1 MNIGEH
7 PRSVGIVSLVNHLSC
22 LVWLC
27 LVLSPSLCLVFSPPC
42 PHSGIHV
49 FSSDRSILTRTM
61 ARLRPSCPP
70 GVLCVSAGLS
80 TILMILL
87 AVVCVFLILA
97 LLVPSSLSS
106 LSSPSS
112 LSSGLIPFPPPASQ
126 QPPITV
132 AVHAGGGG
140 GGDSRY
146 DRAPQPLRD
155 WMAPPEF
162 PPRGGLSRLPFNQPT
177 QGLPESFQSVG
188 LIRVEDKMLP
198 LYGRRTAGS
207 SDRWNYYTRT
217 DTYNPIP
224 LPIQIQKRDCMDDVG
239 CAEVSSGDR
248 VHVRGIQKEGQTE
261 IYRFDGPKY
270 LPGLL

>member
-1 MNIGEH
+1 
-7 PRSVGIVSLVNHLSC
+7 
-22 LVWLC
+22 
-27 LVLSPSLCLVFSPPC
+27 
-42 PHSGIHV
+42 
-49 FSSDRSILTRTM
+49 M
-61 ARLRPSCPP
+61 ARIRPSCPP
-70 GVLCVSAGLS
+70 GTLCVSAGL
-80 TILMILL
+80 TTTLFILL
-87 AVVCVFLILA
+87 AVAMVFLVLGY
-97 LLVPSSLSS
+97 LYPRVS
-106 LSSPSS
+106 SSPLLPFSS
-112 LSSGLIPFPPPASQ
+112 SP

-132 AVHAGGGG
+132 SVHTGGGER

-155 WMAPPEF
+155 WMSPPEF

-207 SDRWNYYTRT
+207 GDRWNYYTRT

-239 CAEVSSGDR
+239 CPEVSSGDR
-248 VHVRGIQKEGQTE
+248 VHVRGLQKEGQTE